1 MRRAGDAAGCFF
13 FMRGLCAWWAMRG
26 RLVFAMR
33 GRCAVARAGF
43 GAEQVRCAW
52 IVGRN
57 RCHIFDHGLKGFIFF
72 LKK

>member
-1 MRRAGDAAGCFF
+1 MRCAADGLFF
-13 FMRGLCAWWAMRG
+13 FYARVVRLVAMRG